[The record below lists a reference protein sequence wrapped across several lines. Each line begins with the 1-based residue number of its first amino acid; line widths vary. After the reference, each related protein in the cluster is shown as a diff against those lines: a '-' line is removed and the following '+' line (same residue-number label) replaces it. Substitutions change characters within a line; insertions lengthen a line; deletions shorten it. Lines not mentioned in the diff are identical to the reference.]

1 MFRNSRSVA
10 QFVYE
15 EEVSGHQAGFHRRRG
30 NLERLEEEDV
40 DEGYEDDGEDDGVEP
55 FVPAAALLPFL
66 VTLLPEVPV
75 YLLGDEDVED
85 YRKAEKPPVIP
96 QPDYP

>member
-1 MFRNSRSVA
+1 
-10 QFVYE
+10 
-15 EEVSGHQAGFHRRRG
+15 
-30 NLERLEEEDV
+30 
-40 DEGYEDDGEDDGVEP
+40 
-55 FVPAAALLPFL
+55 
-66 VTLLPEVPV
+66 V